1 MWQAVYNKHFDEKLE
16 SAFVHNEKSLPYCV
30 ECVNENEFHSLKL
43 QLKRDGFTFVENEG
57 EDFKVLINLEIKKW
71 CKKPS
76 DIELIYKQDRIL
88 HTLDFIRK
96 VYLPWKENH

>member
-1 MWQAVYNKHFDEKLE
+1 MWQAVYYKHFDEKLE

-71 CKKPS
+71 CKRPS
-76 DIELIYKQDRIL
+76 DIELVYKQDSIL

-96 VYLPWKENH
+96 VYLPWKESH